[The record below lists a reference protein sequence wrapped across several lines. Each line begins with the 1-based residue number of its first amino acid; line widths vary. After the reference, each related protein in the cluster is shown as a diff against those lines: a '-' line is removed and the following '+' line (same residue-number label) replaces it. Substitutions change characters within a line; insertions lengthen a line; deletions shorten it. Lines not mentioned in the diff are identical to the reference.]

1 MTVNVIVIIYI
12 IYLIIP
18 RIHIQ
23 FLKRQLDFKI
33 RAFLI
38 PFFTLSVY
46 LLSMDWTVYYLW
58 MEENVEQCGPYIVT
72 IRPDQTRYY
81 LLGQHVGGLKHEGLK
96 G

>member
-72 IRPDQTRYY
+72 IRPDQT
-81 LLGQHVGGLKHEGLK
+81 LDIIFWASMWGL
-96 G
+96 